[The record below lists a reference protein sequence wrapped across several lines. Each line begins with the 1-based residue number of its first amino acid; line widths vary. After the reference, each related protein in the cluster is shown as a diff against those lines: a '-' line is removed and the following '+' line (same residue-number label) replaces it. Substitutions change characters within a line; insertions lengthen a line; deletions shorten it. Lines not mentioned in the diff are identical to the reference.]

1 MLKIILIRHGKT
13 SWNGNWKIQGHS
25 DIELSPEGIAEAEL
39 LAANFP
45 LPTIDAIYSSD
56 LKRAKSTAEILA
68 KRFKLQVNTTP
79 AFREANFGDWEGKT
93 LAEMQKIDPVN
104 CENFFRNPENLHIKN
119 AENFSHVQQRAMYA
133 IKKITA
139 AHRNENIVIVAHGAI
154 NRTILCSILEMPL
167 KKMWTLSQFN
177 TAVNII
183 RFEDEIF
190 TIDLINGTAHLSQSL
205 S

>member
-25 DIELSPEGIAEAEL
+25 NVELSPEGIAEAEL

-45 LPTIDAIYSSD
+45 LPTVDAIYSSD
-56 LKRAKSTAEILA
+56 LNRAKSTAEILA
-68 KRFKLQVNTTP
+68 KRFNLPVFTMP
-79 AFREANFGDWEGKT
+79 EIREVHFGDWEGKT
-93 LAEMQKIDPVN
+93 LAEMQLIDPVN
-104 CENFFRNPENLHIKN
+104 CENFFRNPEALQIKN
-119 AENFSHVQQRAMYA
+119 AEKFSQVQQRAMNG
-133 IKKITA
+133 IKKIIA
-139 AHRNENIVIVAHGAI
+139 AHSTGNIVVVAHGAI
-154 NRTILCSILEMPL
+154 NRTILCSILGMPL

-183 RFEDEIF
+183 RFEDEVF
-190 TIDLINGTAHLSQSL
+190 TVDLINGTAHLAQSL